1 VLTIEISLM
10 GGNYEAAL
18 DDGPEWPPHPG
29 RLFSALVAQAKPGSD
44 DDAALTWLEEQ
55 APPVVLASAAEPSIM
70 NAFVP
75 TNAMGNERKGD
86 NHQSYLG
93 RTSGERTWHRVHPA
107 VGTVR
112 MVWENAE
119 PSPQVKT
126 RLRRLC
132 RQIPY
137 LGRSTSPVVITLPEQ
152 VEELPGVE
160 RFESPGD
167 GSRRLR
173 VPSSLTDL
181 RDAYEAGEPAR
192 SVDRW
197 ASYGPPR
204 VDQDEPAA
212 AVEGP
217 WTEFLTFGLPPG
229 VAVDGRKVVAVA
241 TAWRQALLSGLG
253 QDHRPEDLAS
263 FHGHGAP
270 GRRCAFVPLP
280 WVASEH
286 ADGQVR
292 GLGLAL
298 SPDLPAPVRRS
309 LLLLLGMDIDRPR
322 LRPFFVPGLL
332 DEGQPLRHGLIDG
345 RQVVDPRHWSDAP
358 LRSHDGATDGSRTW
372 ATVSPLVPDRH
383 VHRSDSPIDHV
394 VAACRFAGFPEPER
408 VEILR
413 GPPLR
418 GAAPLRPADLRRRAS
433 DSARAG
439 LHCRITFPTRVRG
452 PVLLGNLRHLGV
464 GLCLPVADDAEVAAR
479 PLEAVAS

>member
-1 VLTIEISLM
+1 MLTIEISLM
-10 GGNYEAAL
+10 GGTYEAAL
-18 DDGPEWPPHPG
+18 DRGPEWPPHPG
-29 RLFSALVAQAKPGSD
+29 RLFSALVAQAEPGSE

-86 NHQSYLG
+86 NHQTYLG
-93 RTSGERTWHRVHPA
+93 RTSGERTWHRMHPA
-107 VGTVR
+107 ADTVR
-112 MVWENAE
+112 MVWESAE

-137 LGRSTSPVVITLPEQ
+137 LGRATSPVFVTLPEQ
-152 VEELPGVE
+152 VEELPGAE

-167 GSRRLR
+167 GSHRLR
-173 VPSSLTDL
+173 VPSSLADL
-181 RDAYEAGEPAR
+181 RGAYETGEPAR

-197 ASYGPPR
+197 APYGPPQSA
-204 VDQDEPAA
+204 DDEPADA
-212 AVEGP
+212 IDGP
-217 WTEFLTFGLPPG
+217 WTEFLTFGLPTG

-241 TAWRQALLSGLG
+241 TAWRQALLSSLG
-253 QDHRPEDLAS
+253 RDHIPEDLAWL
-263 FHGHGAP
+263 HGHGDP

-286 ADGQVR
+286 ADGQIR

-332 DEGQPLRHGLIDG
+332 NEGQPLRHGLIDG
-345 RQVVDPRHWSDAP
+345 RQVVDPRRWSDAP
-358 LRSHDGATDGSRTW
+358 PRNQERAAPDGSRTW

-383 VHRSDSPIDHV
+383 VHRNDNPVDHV
-394 VAACRFAGFPEPER
+394 VAACRFAGYPEPER

-418 GAAPLRPADLRRRAS
+418 GSAHLRTADLRRRSS
-433 DSARAG
+433 DPARAG

-464 GLCLPVADDAEVAAR
+464 GICLPVTDDAASR
-479 PLEAVAS
+479 PLEEVAS